1 MLDDPP
7 KFHRLLADFLE
18 TKDLTALE
26 LKEEWKRR
34 MR

>member
-7 KFHRLLADFLE
+7 KFHRLVADFLE
-18 TKDLTALE
+18 AKDLTSLQ
-26 LKEEWKRR
+26 LKDEWKRR